1 MFSDLLSTIHLF
13 LLINHPFIHNLPRT
27 RLYIETNPIKVGD
40 KLIGF
45 QAKYYSDS
53 VSMSG
58 KENELSDAV
67 KGAARAY
74 PGTTTLYFYISQE
87 FSPSSKKDIVKPA
100 YQTNIENTAQL
111 LGITIEWR
119 GLSNIEAQLMQD
131 KRLTI
136 CRNVFS
142 QVDYAV
148 QECCENLKKHKEDI
162 FNHIGTQVSYND
174 KTIILENNVFNINS
188 FLQSENQALVVDGE
202 ACAGKSALIKKS
214 MASIGQD
221 TVILAF
227 RCTDMDV
234 SDERNFLMTYGTL
247 IIDEVLKVY
256 EETENRIL
264 YIDAV
269 EKYFVLENQ
278 QTFEGLLQMF
288 ISAGWKII
296 LTIRTAYKDSF
307 HNLLLN
313 EVCVQSYHV
322 NLISKDLLYELSI
335 THGFVLPSYKKFTD
349 ILRAPFYLRLY
360 LTLDNIEDAEL
371 TALNQEAFEQ
381 KIWDEIIRN
390 NRKRKNNLP
399 TRRENT
405 LVFITK
411 EI

>member
-1 MFSDLLSTIHLF
+1 
-13 LLINHPFIHNLPRT
+13 
-27 RLYIETNPIKVGD
+27 
-40 KLIGF
+40 
-45 QAKYYSDS
+45 
-53 VSMSG
+53 
-58 KENELSDAV
+58 
-67 KGAARAY
+67 
-74 PGTTTLYFYISQE
+74 
-87 FSPSSKKDIVKPA
+87 
-100 YQTNIENTAQL
+100 
-111 LGITIEWR
+111 
-119 GLSNIEAQLMQD
+119 
-131 KRLTI
+131 
-136 CRNVFS
+136 
-142 QVDYAV
+142 
-148 QECCENLKKHKEDI
+148 
-162 FNHIGTQVSYND
+162 
-174 KTIILENNVFNINS
+174 VFNINS

-202 ACAGKSALIKKS
+202 AGAGKSALIKKS

-278 QTFEGLLQMF
+278 QTFEDLLQMF

-313 EVCVQSYHV
+313 EVCVQLYHV

-335 THGFVLPSYKKFTD
+335 THGFVLPSDKKLTD

>member
-27 RLYIETNPIKVGD
+27 RLYIETNPIQVGD

-74 PGTTTLYFYISQE
+74 PGITTLYFYISQE

-136 CRNVFS
+136 CRNVFFQADS
-142 QVDYAV
+142 AV

-202 ACAGKSALIKKS
+202 AGAGKSALIKKS

-234 SDERNFLMTYGTL
+234 SDERNFLMTYATL

-278 QTFEGLLQMF
+278 QTFEDLLQMF

-335 THGFVLPSYKKFTD
+335 THGFVLPSDKKLTD

>member
-27 RLYIETNPIKVGD
+27 RLYIETNPIQVGD

-142 QVDYAV
+142 QVDSAV

-202 ACAGKSALIKKS
+202 AGAGKSALIKKS

-269 EKYFVLENQ
+269 EKYFVLESQ
-278 QTFEGLLQMF
+278 QTFEDLLQMF

-335 THGFVLPSYKKFTD
+335 THGFVLPSDKKLTD

>member
-1 MFSDLLSTIHLF
+1 M
-13 LLINHPFIHNLPRT
+13 
-27 RLYIETNPIKVGD
+27 
-40 KLIGF
+40 
-45 QAKYYSDS
+45 
-53 VSMSG
+53 
-58 KENELSDAV
+58 
-67 KGAARAY
+67 
-74 PGTTTLYFYISQE
+74 
-87 FSPSSKKDIVKPA
+87 
-100 YQTNIENTAQL
+100 
-111 LGITIEWR
+111 
-119 GLSNIEAQLMQD
+119 
-131 KRLTI
+131 
-136 CRNVFS
+136 
-142 QVDYAV
+142 
-148 QECCENLKKHKEDI
+148 
-162 FNHIGTQVSYND
+162 
-174 KTIILENNVFNINS
+174 
-188 FLQSENQALVVDGE
+188 
-202 ACAGKSALIKKS
+202 
-214 MASIGQD
+214 
-221 TVILAF
+221 
-227 RCTDMDV
+227 
-234 SDERNFLMTYGTL
+234 
-247 IIDEVLKVY
+247 Y

-278 QTFEGLLQMF
+278 QTFEDLLQMF
-288 ISAGWKII
+288 ISAGWKTI

-335 THGFVLPSYKKFTD
+335 THGFVLPSDKKLTD

>member
-27 RLYIETNPIKVGD
+27 RLYIETNPIQVGD

-142 QVDYAV
+142 QVDSAV

-202 ACAGKSALIKKS
+202 AGAGKSALIKKS

-278 QTFEGLLQMF
+278 QTFEDLLQMF

-313 EVCVQSYHV
+313 EVCVQLYHV

-335 THGFVLPSYKKFTD
+335 THGFVLPSDKKLTD

-405 LVFITK
+405 LVLRV
-411 EI
+411 

>member
-27 RLYIETNPIKVGD
+27 RLYIETNPIQVGD

-142 QVDYAV
+142 QVDSAV

-202 ACAGKSALIKKS
+202 AGAGKSALIKKS

-335 THGFVLPSYKKFTD
+335 THGFVLPSDKKLTD